1 MPRKVYVTFVT
12 EVPDREHTDEQL
24 EEWLRFE
31 LNDNGEMDGDNP
43 FAGVEVVPDFGTF
56 GWEDK

>member
-1 MPRKVYVTFVT
+1 MIRRINIGFDI
-12 EVPDREHTDEQL
+12 EVSDREHTDEQL

-43 FAGVEVVPDFGTF
+43 FAGVEVVPIFGTF